1 MNEILSVSI
10 LFLVGIFAGFINVNA
25 GGGSTLTL
33 PILIFMGLDGAT
45 ANGTNRLAILLQNS
59 SAIYSFKKES
69 FSDTKLSLKLA
80 LFTLPGAL
88 AGAFWA
94 IHIDDLLFKKIL
106 TGVIIFV
113 IATLFIPK
121 SKALRKSDDKHV
133 STWAYLAMF
142 VAGFYGGT
150 IQAGV
155 GFILMTILHNLMKF
169 DLIRVNMHKVFI
181 VWLYTIPVLLVFIL
195 SGNINWGLGL
205 ALAFGNMLGA
215 KLAVKFAVKK
225 GEKAIKI
232 ILIFVMLLMA
242 AKLINII

>member
-1 MNEILSVSI
+1 MNE
-10 LFLVGIFAGFINVNA
+10 LFAVALLFVVGIIAGFLNVNA

-59 SAIYSFKKES
+59 SAIYSFKKEN
-69 FSDTKLSLKLA
+69 FSDMKLSFKLA
-80 LFTLPGAL
+80 LFTLPGAI

-94 IHIDDLLFKKIL
+94 IHIDDILFKKIL

-113 IATLFIPK
+113 IATLLIPK
-121 SKALRKSDDKHV
+121 TNKIRKSDDKNV
-133 STWAYLAMF
+133 SVWAYLSMF
-142 VAGFYGGT
+142 AAGFYGGM

-155 GFILMTILHNLMKF
+155 GFIFMTILHNLMKF

-181 VWLYTIPVLLVFIL
+181 VWIYTLPVLLIFIL
-195 SGNINWGLGL
+195 TGNINWGLGL
-205 ALAFGNMLGA
+205 SLAFGNMLGA

-242 AKLINII
+242 AKLINIF

>member
-1 MNEILSVSI
+1 MNELLQSI
-10 LFLVGIFAGFINVNA
+10 LLFGAGIFAGFINVNA
-25 GGGSTLTL
+25 GGGSTVTL
-33 PILIFMGLDGAT
+33 PLLIFMGLDGAT

-59 SAIYSFKKES
+59 SAVYSFKEEKY
-69 FSDTKLSLKLA
+69 SDIKLSIKLA
-80 LFTLPGAL
+80 LFTLPGAI

-94 IHIDDLLFKKIL
+94 ISIDDLLFKKIL

-121 SKALRKSDDKHV
+121 SKLLRKTDDKRV
-133 STWAYLAMF
+133 SVWAYLSMF

-155 GFILMTILHNLMKF
+155 GFIFMTILHNLMKF

-181 VWLYTIPVLLVFIL
+181 IWLYTLPVLLIFTL
-195 SGNINWGLGL
+195 SGNINWILGL
-205 ALAFGNMLGA
+205 SLAIGNMVGA
-215 KLAVKFAVKK
+215 RLAVKFAVKK
-225 GEKAIKI
+225 GEGAIRI

-242 AKLINII
+242 AKLINIF

>member
-1 MNEILSVSI
+1 MNEIFAVAV

-45 ANGTNRLAILLQNS
+45 ANGTNRLAILLQNT
-59 SAIYSFKKES
+59 SAIYSFKKED

-80 LFTLPGAL
+80 LFTLPGAI

-94 IHIDDLLFKKIL
+94 VHIDDMLFKKIL

-121 SKALRKSDDKHV
+121 SKTLRKSDDKHV
-133 STWAYLAMF
+133 SGWSYLAMF

-205 ALAFGNMLGA
+205 SLAFGNMLGA

>member
-1 MNEILSVSI
+1 MNDLIAVLI
-10 LFLVGIFAGFINVNA
+10 LFLVGTFAGFINVNA

-33 PILIFMGLDGAT
+33 PVLIFMGLDGAT
-45 ANGTNRLAILLQNS
+45 ANGTNRLAILLQNT
-59 SAIYSFKKES
+59 SAIYSFKKEHY
-69 FSDTKLSLKLA
+69 SDIKLSLKLS
-80 LFTLPGAL
+80 LFTLPGAI

-94 IHIDDLLFKKIL
+94 IRINDVLFKQIL

-121 SKALRKSDDKHV
+121 SKKLRKAEDKDV
-133 STWAYLAMF
+133 SFGAYVAMF
-142 VAGFYGGT
+142 IAGFYGGT

-155 GFILMTILHNLMKF
+155 GFIFMTILSNLMKF
-169 DLIRVNMHKVFI
+169 DLVRVNMHKVFI
-181 VWLYTIPVLLVFIL
+181 IWLYTLPVLMIFIV
-195 SGNINWGLGL
+195 SGNIRWGMGL
-205 ALAFGNMLGA
+205 SLAFGNMLGA

-232 ILIFVMLLMA
+232 ILIFVMILMA